1 MSDERRHEFTDGLF
15 GWITHTDLSSTDPA
29 ATHSWCAEVFGWSF
43 QPPFPT
49 PGGDYHLFAYSE
61 AGGGGIRHTAPGELP
76 GSTPTVHVADT
87 QAAYDAAIAAGA
99 EPVSAPTKVMEGV
112 CIATV
117 RAPGGVVFGLSG
129 PTQAR

>member
-1 MSDERRHEFTDGLF
+1 MSDERRHEFTAGLF

-29 ATHSWCAEVFGWSF
+29 ATRNWCAEVFGWSF

-87 QAAYDAAIAAGA
+87 HAAYDAAIAAGA

-117 RAPGGVVFGLSG
+117 RAPGGVVIGLSG
-129 PTQAR
+129 PTQDR